1 MSKDSRAQSLRNL
14 AKLQKSGELARAE
27 AVARGLLRED
37 PNDAET
43 SMLLAGL
50 LRDRGDLVGAE
61 KFYRLVLELI
71 PSNFD
76 ARLELGLVLFQ
87 RGVPEEAVV
96 HFREAVVL
104 RPTSAVALR
113 NYGALLR
120 IGQRV
125 GEAIEML
132 ERALVQAPHDAATH
146 TYLGSALSLR
156 REPERA
162 MVHLRK
168 AVEYAPADLA
178 FHDNLLL
185 LSHYQTLQTREQ
197 LAELHRAYGLVVEAG
212 AKRTSPPTGP
222 RAPERRLRIG
232 YVSADFVLHSVAF
245 FLEPLLEHRDRT
257 QLEAYVYCNARR
269 LDPVSTRLQGLVD
282 GWRDVRAL
290 DDDEAAALIRV
301 DEIDVLIDLSG
312 HTNGNRLAVFAR
324 KPAPVQVTY
333 LGYPNTTGLSRIDFR
348 ITDAEA
354 DPPGSTESL
363 HTERL
368 LRLDTG
374 FLCYRPPS
382 IAPEVS
388 APPSTLGRAPTFGS
402 FNALN
407 KLSDETLALW
417 ARLLRETPE
426 ARLLLKHSFLGQPES
441 KARFEA
447 LLQAHGLPLERVEL
461 RGHVPALA
469 GHLSAYS
476 GVDVALD
483 SFPYHGTTTTCEALY
498 MGVPVVSLAG
508 DTHVS
513 RVGVSLLK
521 RAGLSDL
528 VATDHDAYVGIAQ
541 ELLREEARRVA
552 LRGTMRERL
561 REGGLTDAP
570 RVTRAFEDALRRA
583 YESVVAEVSGPAAS
597 RPPVWKTPL
606 LAVPLPDPRAV
617 WRTFGGGLR
626 IASPA
631 GVQRL
636 LGYRLDE
643 QGDRLEDE
651 QRFVGKVLA
660 EGEVAVD
667 AGANHGLYA
676 LPMARAVGPT
686 GRVLAIEP
694 QPLFAARLRASAVAN
709 RLSQLTVLEAAV
721 SSEEGRAP
729 FELDESPESDSL
741 SAGAP
746 SQLASVEVRV
756 TTLDRATSE
765 AGLVDVS
772 FVKLDVG
779 GAEVDALHGAAELLA
794 RDQPLVMVERL
805 HGSAANV
812 GLFERLSALGYGAYR
827 LAPGLQMLCPHPPGG
842 APDWLSTRV
851 FGASAARAQRLE
863 QAGLLA
869 REFAAEGELPAAREY
884 ESVLPR
890 RLLSRQ
896 PDLRRGFD
904 ADTPGARAHRGALE
918 HFALAQRATLAPAV
932 RVFALRRSVELA
944 LASIDSPTELSRLM
958 TLARVAWAWGR
969 RSVTLDALQTAF
981 AVASSKHVRVE
992 EPFLAACPRY
1002 DDLDP
1007 GARLGDWCVSAILEQ
1022 LEQLRAQS
1030 SFFTPNP
1037 AETVSRL
1044 EVLVRHGQPSPEM
1057 SRRLLLLRSAHAGK

>member
-14 AKLQKSGELARAE
+14 AKLQKSGDLARAE
-27 AVARGLLRED
+27 AAARGLLRED

-61 KFYRLVLELI
+61 KFYRRVLELV

-96 HFREAVVL
+96 HFREAVLL
-104 RPTSAVALR
+104 RPKSAIALR

-125 GEAIEML
+125 GEAIEVL
-132 ERALVQAPHDAATH
+132 ERALEQAPHDAATH

-156 REPERA
+156 REPVRA

-168 AVEYAPADLA
+168 AVEYAPEDLA

-185 LSHYQTLQTREQ
+185 LSHYQNLQTREQ

-212 AKRTSPPTGP
+212 TKRTSLPIGP
-222 RAPERRLRIG
+222 RSPERRLRIG

-257 QLEAYVYCNARR
+257 QFEAYVYSNARK
-269 LDPVSTRLQGLVD
+269 LDAVSTRLQGFVD
-282 GWRDVRAL
+282 GWRDVNSL
-290 DDDEAAALIRV
+290 SDDDAAALIRA

-324 KPAPVQVTY
+324 KPAPVQITY
-333 LGYPNTTGLSRIDFR
+333 LGYPNTTGLSCIDYR
-348 ITDAEA
+348 LTDAEC

-374 FLCYRPPS
+374 FLCYGPPTF
-382 IAPEVS
+382 APEVS
-388 APPSTLGRAPTFGS
+388 VPPSSTGRPPTFGS

-461 RGHVPALA
+461 LGHVPALS
-469 GHLSAYS
+469 GHLSAY
-476 GVDVALD
+476 GAVDVALD

-528 VATDHDAYVGIAQ
+528 VATDHDAYVRIAQ
-541 ELLREEARRVA
+541 DLLRDEARRVA
-552 LRGTMRERL
+552 LRATMRERL
-561 REGGLTDAP
+561 RGGGLTDAP
-570 RVTRAFEDALRRA
+570 RVTRAFEDALRYA
-583 YESVVAEVSGPAAS
+583 YESIIGDAGAPDSARPAA
-597 RPPVWKTPL
+597 WKTPL
-606 LAVPLPDPRAV
+606 LAVPLPDRQAV

-631 GVQRL
+631 GVKTL
-636 LGYRLDE
+636 LGYRLEE
-643 QGDRLEDE
+643 QGDRSEDE
-651 QRFVGKVLA
+651 LRFVCKVLS
-660 EGEVAVD
+660 EGDVAVD

-676 LPMARAVGPT
+676 LPMARAVGPS

-694 QPLFAARLRASAVAN
+694 QPLFAGRLRASAVAN

-721 SSEEGRAP
+721 SSEEGRAS
-729 FELDESPESDSL
+729 FDLDASPESDS
-741 SAGAP
+741 P
-746 SQLASVEVRV
+746 SVGSPPQLASVDVRV
-756 TTLDRATSE
+756 TTLDRGLSE
-765 AGLVDVS
+765 AGLAGVS

-779 GAEVDALHGAAELLA
+779 GAEVDALEGATELLA
-794 RDQPLVMVERL
+794 RDQPLVMVERQ
-805 HGSAANV
+805 HANAANV

-827 LAPGLQMLCPHPPGG
+827 LVPGLQLLCPHPPGG
-842 APDWLSTRV
+842 DPDTFSTRV

-863 QAGLLA
+863 QAGSLA
-869 REFAAEGELPAAREY
+869 REFAAERELPGVRSY
-884 ESVLPR
+884 EAVLPK
-890 RLLSRQ
+890 RLLARQ

-904 ADTPGARAHRGALE
+904 VDTPGARAHRGALE
-918 HFALAQRATLAPAV
+918 HFALAQQPTLAPSV
-932 RVFALRRSVELA
+932 RVFALRRAVELA

-969 RSVTLDALQTAF
+969 RSVTLEALETAF
-981 AVASSKHVRVE
+981 AVAKSKQVRVE

-1007 GARLGDWCVSAILEQ
+1007 GGRLGDWCVSAILEQ
-1022 LEQLRAQS
+1022 LEQLRAPS
-1030 SFFTPNP
+1030 SFYTPNP

-1044 EVLVRHGQPSPEM
+1044 EVLVQHGQPSPEM
-1057 SRRLLLLRSAHAGK
+1057 SRRLLLLRGARA

>member
-1 MSKDSRAQSLRNL
+1 MSKAARAKSLRNL
-14 AKLQKSGELARAE
+14 ATLQKSGDLARAE
-27 AVARGLLRED
+27 AAARALLRED

-43 SMLLAGL
+43 AMLLAGL

-61 KFYRLVLELI
+61 KLYRRALDLGKSPFE
-71 PSNFD
+71 
-76 ARLELGLVLFQ
+76 AHTELGGLLFR
-87 RGVPEEAVV
+87 RGATEDAVEQ
-96 HFREAVVL
+96 FRAAL
-104 RPTSAVALR
+104 TLQPRNAAALR

-120 IGQRV
+120 LGPLLE
-125 GEAIEML
+125 EAIDVL
-132 ERALVQAPHDAATH
+132 ERCVALAPHDAAAH
-146 TYLGSALSLR
+146 SYLGTALSSR
-156 REPERA
+156 CEHGRA
-162 MVHLRK
+162 LTHLAK
-168 AVEYAPADLA
+168 SVELSPGTLLY
-178 FHDNLLL
+178 HDNLLL
-185 LSHYQTLQTREQ
+185 YSHYATLSKAEH
-197 LAELHRAYGLVVEAG
+197 LAKLHRAYGSVAAAA
-212 AKRTSPPTGP
+212 AKRLTQSPSV
-222 RAPERRLRIG
+222 RAPERRLRVG
-232 YVSADFVLHSVAF
+232 YVSADFRRHSVAF
-245 FLEPLLEHRDRT
+245 FLEPLLEQRDRT
-257 QLEAYVYCNARR
+257 QLEVYAYSNVRAP
-269 LDPVSTRLQGLVD
+269 DEVTIALQGLVD
-282 GWRDVRAL
+282 VWRDLRLL
-290 DDDEAAALIRV
+290 DDDEAAALIRA
-301 DEIDVLIDLSG
+301 DEIDVLIDLAG

-324 KPAPVQVTY
+324 KPAPVQLTY
-333 LGYPNTTGLSRIDFR
+333 LGYPNTTGLSSVDYR
-348 ITDAEA
+348 ITDAES

-374 FLCYRPPS
+374 FLCYGPPAA
-382 IAPEVS
+382 APEVS
-388 APPSTLGRAPTFGS
+388 APPSTTGRPPTFGS

-461 RGHVPALA
+461 LGHVPALS
-469 GHLSAYS
+469 GHLSAY
-476 GVDVALD
+476 GAVDVALD

-528 VATDHDAYVGIAQ
+528 VATDHDAYVRIAQ
-541 ELLREEARRVA
+541 ALLRDEARRVA
-552 LRGTMRERL
+552 LRATMRARL

-570 RVTRAFEDALRRA
+570 RVTRAFEDALRHA
-583 YESVVAEVSGPAAS
+583 YESVVGAGSAPDSARPAA
-597 RPPVWKTPL
+597 WKTPL
-606 LAVPLPDPRAV
+606 LAVPLPDPQAV

-631 GVQRL
+631 GVKRP
-636 LGYRLDE
+636 LGYRLEE

-651 QRFVGKVLA
+651 LRFVGTLLSH
-660 EGEVAVD
+660 GDVAVD

-676 LPMARAVGPT
+676 LPIARAVGPS

-694 QPLFAARLRASAVAN
+694 QPLFAGRLRASAVAN

-721 SSEEGRAP
+721 SSEEGRAS
-729 FELDESPESDSL
+729 FDLEESPESDSP
-741 SAGAP
+741 SAGGP
-746 SQLASVEVRV
+746 PQLASVEVRV
-756 TTLDRATSE
+756 TTLDRATGE
-765 AGLVDVS
+765 AGLADVS

-779 GAEVDALHGAAELLA
+779 GAEVDALDGAAELLA
-794 RDQPLVMVERL
+794 RDQPLLMIERQ
-805 HGSAANV
+805 HGNAPNA

-827 LAPGLQMLCPHPPGG
+827 LVPGLQLLCPHPPGSD
-842 APDWLSTRV
+842 PDSFSTRV
-851 FGASAARAQRLE
+851 FGASAERAQRLE

-869 REFAAEGELPAAREY
+869 REFAEERELPGARSY
-884 ESVLPR
+884 EAVLPK
-890 RLLSRQ
+890 RLLARQ

-904 ADTPGARAHRGALE
+904 VDTPGARAHRSALE
-918 HFALAQRATLAPAV
+918 HFALAQQPTLAPSV
-932 RVFALRRSVELA
+932 RVLALRRAVELA

-969 RSVTLDALQTAF
+969 RSVTLDALETAF
-981 AVASSKHVRVE
+981 AVASSKQVRVE

-1007 GARLGDWCVSAILEQ
+1007 GGRLGDWCVSAILEQ
-1022 LEQLRAQS
+1022 LEQLRGPS

-1037 AETVSRL
+1037 AEAVSRL
-1044 EVLVRHGQPSPEM
+1044 EVLVRHGHPSPEM
-1057 SRRLLLLRSAHAGK
+1057 SRRLLLLRGARAEK